1 MKKILLTIVALSCAA
16 LVSCGKSGAENGQ
29 ETKSE
34 MQTKVEKFA
43 SFKLTTDMSK
53 LTDKEK
59 ELVGIFLD
67 IAEIM
72 DNLFWLQ
79 SYGNKADMD
88 TIADQYAKEF
98 AMINYGPWERLNAMK
113 PFVAGFGEKPLGAG
127 FYPKDMTEEE
137 FKALKDEAKNS
148 LYTVLRRDEQ
158 GKLIVKWYR

>member
-34 MQTKVEKFA
+34 MQTKVEEFA

-67 IAEIM
+67 IAEKFRRENEEALRLYQIFTGLLCIFIR
-72 DNLFWLQ
+72 NRCRSLPGHGQ
-79 SYGNKADMD
+79 SPHYGKKKLRKRPGPVYKA
-88 TIADQYAKEF
+88 TGI
-98 AMINYGPWERLNAMK
+98 
-113 PFVAGFGEKPLGAG
+113 
-127 FYPKDMTEEE
+127 
-137 FKALKDEAKNS
+137 
-148 LYTVLRRDEQ
+148 
-158 GKLIVKWYR
+158 